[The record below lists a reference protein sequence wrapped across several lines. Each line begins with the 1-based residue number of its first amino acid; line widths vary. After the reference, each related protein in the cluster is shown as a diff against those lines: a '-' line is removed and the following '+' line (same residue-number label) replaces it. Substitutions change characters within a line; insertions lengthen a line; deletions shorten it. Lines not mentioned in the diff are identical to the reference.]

1 MFMSPPR
8 NTFRYTLAWCIAM
21 ALLFFPFLVWA
32 AYDFYRNRQVDPVLA
47 FFTVAFGVLFAYA
60 WLWTKTRVTLHE
72 EGISYKSPFREKDLR
87 WDEITETRYGQQ
99 PINAGGHFGLL
110 GWLIAAAMA
119 RGNNKM
125 IRSLELIGPQKI
137 ALNSNIRD
145 MEELVRLVLAAVN
158 PRLRQDAQRVLNSGG
173 TVSFGKISLSPAG
186 VVWKSKEPILYAALL
201 KCKID
206 GSMLRV
212 KAEGKWL
219 DNIAVTAKKIPN
231 IFILL
236 DLIEEKRSTAAGKTT
251 VAMPGSSA
259 NQYL

>member
-1 MFMSPPR
+1 MFISPAR
-8 NTFRYTLAWCIAM
+8 NTFRYTLSWCIAM
-21 ALLFFPFLVWA
+21 ALLFFPFLIWA
-32 AYDFYRNRQVDPVLA
+32 AYDFYQSRHVDPVLG
-47 FFTVAFGVLFAYA
+47 FFTGVLGLLFAYA

-99 PINAGGHFGLL
+99 PINAGVHFGLI
-110 GWLIAAAMA
+110 GYLIAAMA
-119 RGNNKM
+119 RSNNKM

-145 MEELVRLVLAAVN
+145 LEELVRLVLAAVN
-158 PRLRQDAQRVLNSGG
+158 PRLRKDAERILDSGG

-186 VVWKSKEPILYAALL
+186 VVWKSKEAIPYAALV

-206 GSMLRV
+206 GSMLRL

-219 DNIAVTAKKIPN
+219 DNIAVQAKKVPN

-236 DLIEEKRSTAAGKTT
+236 DLIEEKRSTAPGKTAI
-251 VAMPGSSA
+251 AMAGSSA

>member
-1 MFMSPPR
+1 MFISPPR
-8 NTFRYTLAWCIAM
+8 NTFRYTLSWCVAA
-21 ALLFFPFLVWA
+21 ALVFVPLLLWA
-32 AYDFYRNRQVDPVLA
+32 AYDFYRGRQVDPVLG
-47 FFTVAFGVLFAYA
+47 FFTGAFGLLFAYA

-99 PINAGGHFGLL
+99 PINAGTHFGLL
-110 GWLIAAAMA
+110 GWLIAAMT
-119 RGNNKM
+119 RSNNKM

-137 ALNSNIRD
+137 VLNSNIRD
-145 MEELVRLVLAAVN
+145 VEEAVRLVLAAVN
-158 PRLRQDAQRVLNSGG
+158 PRLRKDAEQMLNSGG
-173 TVSFGKISLSPAG
+173 AVSFGKISLSPGG
-186 VVWKSKEPILYAALL
+186 VVWKSKEPIPYAALV

-206 GSMLRV
+206 GSMLRI

-219 DNIAVTAKKIPN
+219 DNIAVTAKKVPN

-236 DLIEEKRSTAAGKTT
+236 DLIEGKRSTVAGKTA
-251 VAMPGSSA
+251 VAMAGSSA